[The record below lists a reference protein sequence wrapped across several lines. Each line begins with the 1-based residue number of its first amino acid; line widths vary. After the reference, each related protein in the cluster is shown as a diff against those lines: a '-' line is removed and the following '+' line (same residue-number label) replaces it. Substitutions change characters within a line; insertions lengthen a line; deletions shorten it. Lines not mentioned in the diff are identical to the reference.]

1 MVGSEGGVGPCQ
13 DIGRNWDGCGCDQE
27 DDCSIMGAVWRA
39 LALARSKTLH
49 PPFQF
54 SLGLSMGNCCHHMP
68 FDRGKILP
76 QFLSATSQNID
87 SYRLK
92 RREII
97 PVTAPVLPLIHRRET
112 FMEELH
118 PADPRAS

>member
-1 MVGSEGGVGPCQ
+1 MGSGVIVRSSTPLGILRMVGSEGGVGPCQ

-54 SLGLSMGNCCHHMP
+54 SLGLSMGNCCHRLLLTEGRYQLSSFLPLH
-68 FDRGKILP
+68 KILT
-76 QFLSATSQNID
+76 AID
-87 SYRLK
+87 
-92 RREII
+92 
-97 PVTAPVLPLIHRRET
+97 
-112 FMEELH
+112 
-118 PADPRAS
+118 